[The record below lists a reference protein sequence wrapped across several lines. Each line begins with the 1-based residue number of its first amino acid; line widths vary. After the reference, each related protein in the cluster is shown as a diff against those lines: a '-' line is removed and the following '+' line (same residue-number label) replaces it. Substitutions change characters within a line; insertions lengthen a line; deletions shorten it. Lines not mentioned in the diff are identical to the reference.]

1 MEKRNILFVMSSLR
15 NGGAER
21 SLVNL
26 LQLLDYDRYN
36 VDLLLFQNEG
46 MFLKQVP
53 KEVNIISN
61 CNKLYTLYDNNKTE
75 ALKHPKAANTDGSIF
90 TKKSYQNLQKNT
102 MWQSLICS
110 ANKHIFL

>member
-1 MEKRNILFVMSSLR
+1 MVKKNILFIMSSLR

-26 LQLLDYDRYN
+26 LQLLDYDKYN

-53 KEVNIISN
+53 DEVNFI
-61 CNKLYTLYDNNKTE
+61 
-75 ALKHPKAANTDGSIF
+75 
-90 TKKSYQNLQKNT
+90 
-102 MWQSLICS
+102 
-110 ANKHIFL
+110 

>member
-36 VDLLLFQNEG
+36 VDLL
-46 MFLKQVP
+46 P
-53 KEVNIISN
+53 
-61 CNKLYTLYDNNKTE
+61 
-75 ALKHPKAANTDGSIF
+75 
-90 TKKSYQNLQKNT
+90 
-102 MWQSLICS
+102 
-110 ANKHIFL
+110 

>member
-75 ALKHPKAANTDGSIF
+75 ALKHPYLSVVHMME
-90 TKKSYQNLQKNT
+90 QNILCT
-102 MWQSLICS
+102 
-110 ANKHIFL
+110 A

>member
-1 MEKRNILFVMSSLR
+1 MEKRNVLFVMSSLR

-46 MFLKQVP
+46 GEYHL
-53 KEVNIISN
+53 E
-61 CNKLYTLYDNNKTE
+61 
-75 ALKHPKAANTDGSIF
+75 
-90 TKKSYQNLQKNT
+90 LQ
-102 MWQSLICS
+102 
-110 ANKHIFL
+110 